1 MSKLFSFFKRKKT
14 TPDSIEEVADKWVKN
29 NYRISCVKLGLII
42 FIVGGTVITKNIK
55 VTKTNAIA
63 KIDIKGAIIP
73 GQQTGDGSILAKK
86 FIQATKDKSVKV
98 IYIAANSP
106 GGSPVQAEI
115 LHNAIK
121 QYTKLPL
128 SAQNQAFIE
137 QNFSDYNPFIN
148 DEKEVT
154 VNKDI
159 TVSADIIEDKGRK
172 AVIVVAQEA
181 CTSACYYMVSPADVI
196 IAHHSSLIGSIG
208 VRVDTWEFTDL
219 MKELKVKRVSITTGK
234 NKAIL
239 DPYVKSTPEAEELI
253 RKHMLNPMFTAFK
266 EAVLSARGDKL
277 IKNDDTLFSGL
288 MWTGLEA
295 KEKGLIDQ
303 VATTYQVVEVMK
315 AEYDADIRETNPQ
328 KFTLNSLLDASNVV
342 DYFADAV
349 MERIN
354 AQQTII
360 NY

>member
-1 MSKLFSFFKRKKT
+1 MKNIFSFFKRKKA
-14 TPDSIEEVADKWVKN
+14 TPENIEEVAAIWVNN
-29 NYRISCVKLGLII
+29 NYRISIIKFSLIFLLI
-42 FIVGGTVITKNIK
+42 GGTIVTKNIT
-55 VTKTNAIA
+55 VTKDNAIA

-86 FIQATKDKSVKV
+86 FLDATKDKSVKV

-115 LHNAIK
+115 FHNAIK
-121 QYTKLPL
+121 QYTRLPL
-128 SAQNQAFIE
+128 SKKNQTFIE
-137 QNFSDYNPFIN
+137 QNFSDYNPFVEV
-148 DEKEVT
+148 EKYAT
-154 VNKDI
+154 LKQNN
-159 TVSADIIEDKGRK
+159 VSSDKGRK
-172 AVIVVAQEA
+172 AVVVVAQEA
-181 CTSACYYMVSPADVI
+181 CTSACYYMISPADVI
-196 IAHHSSLIGSIG
+196 IAHQSSLIGSIG
-208 VRVDTWEFTDL
+208 VRVDTWEVTDL
-219 MKELKVKRVSITTGK
+219 LKELKVKRVSITTGK

-239 DPYVKSTPEAEELI
+239 DPYVKASPGAEELI

-315 AEYDADIRETNPQ
+315 AEYDASIRETNPQ
-328 KFTLNSLLDASNVV
+328 QFTLNSLLDASNVI
-342 DYFADAV
+342 DFFAEAI
-349 MERIN
+349 MEKIN
-354 AQQTII
+354 AQQTAIT
-360 NY
+360 Y